1 MPDPRLPIIAGNA
14 VDLFAARG
22 DTGQMRGGL
31 ERRLIA
37 DPAHGRVGALAG
49 RAAGSVS
56 NGDKARRQRFEA
68 LDDLPETRLHFRR
81 LRGEELEGDAGRGAV
96 EIADRIG
103 R

>member
-1 MPDPRLPIIAGNA
+1 MADPRLPIVAGNA

-22 DTGQMRGGL
+22 DAGQMRGGF

-56 NGDKARRQRFEA
+56 NGDEARRQRFEPF
-68 LDDLPETRLHFRR
+68 DDLPEARLPLPRPWPA
-81 LRGEELEGDAGRGAV
+81 ELERHPRGRAV
-96 EIADRIG
+96 GTAHPVYP
-103 R
+103 

>member
-1 MPDPRLPIIAGNA
+1 MADPRLPIVAGNA

-22 DTGQMRGGL
+22 DAGQMRGRF

-56 NGDKARRQRFEA
+56 NGDEARRQRFEPF
-68 LDDLPETRLHFRR
+68 DDLPEARLHLRR
-81 LRGEELEGDAGRGAV
+81 LWREELERHARRGAV